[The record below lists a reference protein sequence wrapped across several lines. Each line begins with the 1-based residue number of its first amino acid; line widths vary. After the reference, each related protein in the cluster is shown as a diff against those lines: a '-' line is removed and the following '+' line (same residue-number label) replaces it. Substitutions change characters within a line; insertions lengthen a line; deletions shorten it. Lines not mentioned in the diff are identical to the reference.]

1 MADFTAPIEDRR
13 SLTIRLVVLQVGFAV
28 VFTILAFSFWYLQ
41 VVQNEKFKELA
52 ENNHQRTIAL
62 RAPRGVMFDRN
73 GEVLVE
79 NRSSFTISIV
89 REHTKDL
96 DRTVRVLS
104 EVAGLDPK
112 YVHDIVK
119 RHRSEPT
126 YRPIVI
132 VDDASLAQVAA
143 VLARRL
149 DTELPDVQVEEVPT
163 RQYPAD
169 SFAAHLF
176 GYVGEASE
184 GQVESDG
191 LQSGAIVGQAG
202 VEKIYNKLLMGEDG
216 ARLVKVNSMGRE
228 IDLVKEIPA
237 TGGRRV
243 QLTIDKDLQRA
254 AEEGFKAGGF
264 NGAAVVMDPRTGEV
278 LAFTSRPGYDPN
290 DFAAGIDR
298 ATWAALNT
306 DPLKPLQNRAI
317 QGLYSP
323 GSTFKIVVEIAA
335 LEEGIITP
343 DFRVHCGGS
352 AVFFGRPFQCWKRGG
367 HGSVDMRHALEQ
379 SCNVYHYTIG
389 NMVGVDK
396 IHKWATLLGL
406 GEKTGIDLPNEIEG
420 LVPSTEWKRR
430 RYNEKWYAGET
441 ISVSIGQGQVSITP
455 ISLAVMMSTVANG
468 GTRFVPQLLKAIDE
482 GNGWKPVKPPPPKS
496 RVQLKPETIAAVHDG
511 LYLVVNGAGT
521 GGRARI
527 PGRDVS
533 GKTGTA
539 QVISLQGGKKA
550 AGRTERDLRDHGWFV
565 FFAPRDNPE
574 IAGVIFGEH
583 NEHGSTSA
591 PIAKYVMETYFTKK
605 EGKPLPKLAMPAPAP
620 NPEPDEPPAPQPAR
634 RSSRLSLIRRAPRR
648 RGRARPWGDV
658 RSPRVGGN

>member
-41 VVQNEKFKELA
+41 VVQHEKFKELA

-169 SFAAHLF
+169 AFAAHLF

-298 ATWAALNT
+298 ATWAGLNT

-352 AVFFGRPFQCWKRGG
+352 AVFFGRPFQCWK
-367 HGSVDMRHALEQ
+367 
-379 SCNVYHYTIG
+379 
-389 NMVGVDK
+389 
-396 IHKWATLLGL
+396 
-406 GEKTGIDLPNEIEG
+406 
-420 LVPSTEWKRR
+420 KRR
-430 RYNEKWYAGET
+430 ARQRRYAPRAGT
-441 ISVSIGQGQVSITP
+441 VVQRVSLHDWQHGGRRQDSQMGDAPRTGRKNRHRSAERDRRAR
-455 ISLAVMMSTVANG
+455 AV
-468 GTRFVPQLLKAIDE
+468 D
-482 GNGWKPVKPPPPKS
+482 
-496 RVQLKPETIAAVHDG
+496 RVEAAAVQREVVRRRNHFG
-511 LYLVVNGAGT
+511 LDRTGAGFADADLA
-521 GGRARI
+521 GRH
-527 PGRDVS
+527 DVDCRERRH
-533 GKTGTA
+533 TVRPATA
-539 QVISLQGGKKA
+539 QGHRRRQA
-550 AGRTERDLRDHGWFV
+550 AGSPSSL
-565 FFAPRDNPE
+565 
-574 IAGVIFGEH
+574 
-583 NEHGSTSA
+583 
-591 PIAKYVMETYFTKK
+591 
-605 EGKPLPKLAMPAPAP
+605 L
-620 NPEPDEPPAPQPAR
+620 R
-634 RSSRLSLIRRAPRR
+634 RSRAC
-648 RGRARPWGDV
+648 
-658 RSPRVGGN
+658 N